1 MIGIILNTDY
11 HYATGLSLYST
22 LERMMLTPVFYIHNN
37 YDRFNFKGFCK
48 SFGLRILPNVEF
60 DTAFV
65 VTAREKNIV
74 PNFHDKNLKHKK
86 LIFVN
91 HEPSTCNDITKKFF
105 PSCSFISN
113 WSYEQKYSNNF
124 FYQVELPFKINS
136 IKENTAGIICNF
148 KYNNNYNVE
157 LIQQLTGTLS
167 LPIKLIGQES
177 SNVIKDKCSVVANPL
192 FEDLFLSISK
202 QKYLIL
208 PYKNDDYVDRKMSE
222 TFHHSL
228 AFEIP
233 LICLPKYKE
242 NYPVNFIPIDDHVI
256 KNIENFNMSFFVEQA
271 RHFKAQAATHNEN
284 IIQQHLKL

>member
-22 LERMMLTPVFYIHNN
+22 LERMMLAPVFYMHNN

-48 SFGLRILPNVEF
+48 SQGLRILPNVEF

-65 VTAREKNIV
+65 ITAREKNIV
-74 PNFHDKNLKHKK
+74 PNFHDNNLKNKK

-91 HEPSTCNDITKKFF
+91 HEPSTYNDITKKFF
-105 PSCSFISN
+105 PRSLFISN
-113 WSYEQKYSNNF
+113 WLYEQKYSNNF
-124 FYQVELPFKINS
+124 FYQIEYPFKMNS

-148 KYNNNYNVE
+148 NYNNRYDPE
-157 LIQQLTGTLS
+157 LIHQLINTLS
-167 LPIKLIGQES
+167 LPIKLIGQGCT
-177 SNVIKDKCSVVANPL
+177 NFMDGRCSALANPL
-192 FEDLFLSISK
+192 FEDLFLNISK

-208 PYKNDDYVDRKMSE
+208 PYKNNDYIERKMSE

-233 LICLPKYKE
+233 LICLSKYKE
-242 NYPVNFIPIDDHVI
+242 NYPVNFISIDEHI
-256 KNIENFNMSFFVEQA
+256 TKNVESFNMSLFVERA
-271 RHFKAQAATHNEN
+271 RHFKAQAAKHNEN
-284 IIQQHLKL
+284 IIKQYLKL